1 MSSNFNPEDQPTLFT
16 DLARNPDL
24 PNQPIVV
31 SMSAIQHTSS
41 NFVGLKP
48 GAIAGRVDRIG
59 VLQEGLRSRIRQLV
73 GGPRR
78 IEYIIATGNNST
90 FDENTTQHTVPDL
103 KNAFAVGP
111 YRHLSALL
119 VDSDQPHEPDK
130 LIIELDS
137 IFSDLHEIDISI
149 AGMQNSIDETRKA
162 TRSILAELKQLD
174 A

>member
-1 MSSNFNPEDQPTLFT
+1 MSGNFNPEDQPTAFA

-24 PNQPIVV
+24 PNQRIVA
-31 SMSAIQHTSS
+31 SISDIQHTSS
-41 NFVGLKP
+41 NFVVLKRD
-48 GAIAGRVDRIG
+48 AIAGRVTAIG
-59 VLQEGLRSRIRQLV
+59 ALQGWLVSRLWQL
-73 GGPRR
+73 GIPQR
-78 IEYIIATGNNST
+78 IECIIATGNNAS
-90 FDENTTQHTVPDL
+90 FDENRPQHIVPDL

-111 YRHLSALL
+111 DTHQSALL

-137 IFSDLHEIDISI
+137 IFSDLHKIDISI
-149 AGMQNSIDETRKA
+149 AGMQNSIDETREA